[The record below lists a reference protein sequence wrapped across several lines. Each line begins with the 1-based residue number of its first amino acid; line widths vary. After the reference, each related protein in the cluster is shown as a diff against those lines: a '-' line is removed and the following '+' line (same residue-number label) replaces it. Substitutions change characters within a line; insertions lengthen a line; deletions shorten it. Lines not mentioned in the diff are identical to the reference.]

1 MLNVP
6 KSVCFSHSA
15 CCAIFLTTQAAAGNP
30 TGRVV
35 AYEPQQQ
42 FLDRGRDRIEASIA
56 KLVAKNKITKEV
68 ADQTLGSIEYT
79 TDLSKLKDTDL
90 IVEAVVED
98 MALKEQLY
106 TELGGICQKN
116 TIFASNT
123 SSLSI
128 AEMAS
133 FSGRPEKFVGVHFF
147 NPVQVSI

>member
-1 MLNVP
+1 MNI
-6 KSVCFSHSA
+6 HR
-15 CCAIFLTTQAAAGNP
+15 CAYAFAFFKQAAAGNP

-42 FLDRGRDRIEASIA
+42 FLDRGRDRIEKSIA
-56 KLVAKNKITKEV
+56 KLVAKSKITKEV
-68 ADQTLGSIEYT
+68 ADQTLSSIEYT
-79 TDLSKLKDTDL
+79 TDLAKLHDTDL

-98 MALKEQLY
+98 MALKEKLY
-106 TELGGICQKN
+106 TELGRICQPN

-147 NPVQVSI
+147 NPVQVSIVYI